1 MSGCGEQ
8 LMMELKPLE
17 LNAEFTDMLNRGVA
31 GGERHQQQ
39 NCSESIYLSGQSR
52 LYDFKVPDLTLT
64 CGSKNVHAGFQV
76 RATLVLLS
84 LKLSW

>member
-17 LNAEFTDMLNRGVA
+17 LNAEFTDMLNRGVG

-39 NCSESIYLSGQSR
+39 NCSESIYLSGQS
-52 LYDFKVPDLTLT
+52 
-64 CGSKNVHAGFQV
+64 
-76 RATLVLLS
+76 
-84 LKLSW
+84 